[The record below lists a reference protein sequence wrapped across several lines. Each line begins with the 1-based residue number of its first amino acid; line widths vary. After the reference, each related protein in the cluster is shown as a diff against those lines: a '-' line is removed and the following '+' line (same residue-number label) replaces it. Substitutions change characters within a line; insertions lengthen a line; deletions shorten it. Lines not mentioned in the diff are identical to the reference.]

1 MITQQFYDHCN
12 YLATLHRMSK
22 SHALDMENVIREK
35 IDPKYNV
42 CTKCSAQMKHGQSM
56 ILNWLETQEIIE
68 DVIST
73 IEPLLE
79 EPLFDMV
86 APEIDVDIVEANKVG
101 CTKCSKRKKN
111 KG

>member
-1 MITQQFYDHCN
+1 MITQQFYNHCN
-12 YLATLHRMSK
+12 YLATLNRMSK
-22 SHALDMENVIREK
+22 SHALDMENVIRNK
-35 IDPKYNV
+35 IDPKYTV

-68 DVIST
+68 DVITT

-86 APEIDVDIVEANKVG
+86 APEIDVDVVEAENIG
-101 CTKCSKRKKN
+101 CTKCSRRKKN